1 MKKIILSLI
10 LLFLGFSSVKAQE
23 NILQESGNVG
33 IGTINPTEKL
43 VVRGKVSIDSMLV
56 VKDSILVN
64 KDIRVKKNF
73 KVEKDVRFTAIDT
86 VTNLNNKSILL
97 IQPNGKLVKVSQ
109 DELAQ
114 SFGDLFYEP
123 KGCTD
128 EYKADPTWMNGLKK
142 IYTRCPEVFVGIN
155 TNTPRVNL
163 DVEGTIYGKQLSFGS
178 IDPSAISDNLF
189 TGKAYNNNPNKNIF
203 NILGSNND
211 VLFRMNNRGNM
222 GLATENPRVKLDVL
236 GTSYSEKIAFGA
248 INPNQIENYT
258 FVGKATNGLPTQNAF
273 TILGADNSSFL
284 NVVNTGKVS
293 VGTSTSTDVK
303 FSVNF
308 NAGVSSN
315 KAFVS
320 NYTAAG
326 DYSYANILNVDR
338 DLTKALAIF
347 NTTTN
352 KENIVLFG
360 DGTVNLKRLQIES
373 LNDLQKTIAMKR
385 AADGRETFVV
395 YGNGDLWATGVH
407 VRGMG
412 NFPDYVFDKSY
423 QLMPLNDLKKYI
435 DEKKHLPNMPS
446 AENIEK
452 EGADLA
458 ELNRILVEKVE
469 ELTLYI
475 IEQNTKIEALEE
487 QKAII
492 AELIK
497 EINILK
503 SKF

>member
-1 MKKIILSLI
+1 M
-10 LLFLGFSSVKAQE
+10 
-23 NILQESGNVG
+23 
-33 IGTINPTEKL
+33 
-43 VVRGKVSIDSMLV
+43 
-56 VKDSILVN
+56 
-64 KDIRVKKNF
+64 
-73 KVEKDVRFTAIDT
+73 RFTAIDT

-155 TNTPRVNL
+155 TNSPRVNL

-236 GTSYSEKIAFGA
+236 GTSYSEKIAFGN

-258 FVGKATNGLPTQNAF
+258 FVGKATNGLPNQNAF

-284 NVVNTGKVS
+284 NVANTGKVS
-293 VGTSTSTDVK
+293 VGTSTSTDAK
-303 FSVNF
+303 FSVNM
-308 NAGVSSN
+308 NAGASGD

-326 DYSYANILNVDR
+326 DYSYANIFNVDR

-352 KENIVLFG
+352 KENIVLYG
-360 DGTVNLKRLQIES
+360 DGTANMRRVNINSEYPSENSSTLFLIQNNEKMLFKVDN
-373 LNDLQKTIAMKR
+373 LGTLR
-385 AADGRETFVV
+385 ARRVLVNQEEWADF
-395 YGNGDLWATGVH
+395 
-407 VRGMG
+407 
-412 NFPDYVFDKSY
+412 VFDKEY
-423 QLMPLNDLKKYI
+423 KLMPLKELETYI
-435 DEKKHLPNMPS
+435 DKNKHLPDVPS
-446 AENIEK
+446 TQEVLEKGTDVAEMNK
-452 EGADLA
+452 
-458 ELNRILVEKVE
+458 ILLQKVE
-469 ELTLYI
+469 ELTLYLL
-475 IEQNTKIEALEE
+475 EQNKKMEE
-487 QKAII
+487 QA
-492 AELIK
+492 AE
-497 EINILK
+497 ILK
-503 SKF
+503 IKSVLK

>member
-1 MKKIILSLI
+1 
-10 LLFLGFSSVKAQE
+10 
-23 NILQESGNVG
+23 
-33 IGTINPTEKL
+33 
-43 VVRGKVSIDSMLV
+43 
-56 VKDSILVN
+56 
-64 KDIRVKKNF
+64 
-73 KVEKDVRFTAIDT
+73 
-86 VTNLNNKSILL
+86 
-97 IQPNGKLVKVSQ
+97 
-109 DELAQ
+109 
-114 SFGDLFYEP
+114 
-123 KGCTD
+123 
-128 EYKADPTWMNGLKK
+128 
-142 IYTRCPEVFVGIN
+142 
-155 TNTPRVNL
+155 
-163 DVEGTIYGKQLSFGS
+163 
-178 IDPSAISDNLF
+178 
-189 TGKAYNNNPNKNIF
+189 
-203 NILGSNND
+203 
-211 VLFRMNNRGNM
+211 
-222 GLATENPRVKLDVL
+222 
-236 GTSYSEKIAFGA
+236 
-248 INPNQIENYT
+248 
-258 FVGKATNGLPTQNAF
+258 VGKATNGLPTQNAF